1 MMLDSDLGSFWHSLT
16 RRRFLQRTS
25 AGLGVAALASLLG
38 EQSVAA
44 PATAGVKVPGILGKT
59 HFSPKVKNVIYLFM
73 AGGPSHVDLF
83 DPKPKLKELH
93 GKEMPKSVL
102 GEQRVTLMTRNQGT
116 FKTASTPFPSKRH
129 GRSGLEI
136 SELLPHLGAAADD
149 LCVIRSLHSEP
160 INHDPAVTFMQTGRP
175 QPGLPCM
182 GSWLSYGL
190 GSENKDL
197 PAFVVLLSG
206 PLDQPIPSRYF
217 HSGFLPSQHQ
227 GVQFLPGA
235 DPVLYLSNPPGV
247 DPRTRRDLIE
257 GINELNRLK
266 QVQVRDPEIEARINS
281 FELAFRMQ
289 TSVPELMDVT
299 KEPVRVQE
307 MYGPEVTAPGTFARH
322 CLLARRLVERGVRFV
337 QLFHRGWDHHSD
349 LANRL
354 KQQCLAT
361 DQPAAA
367 LLKDLKQRGLLD
379 STLVIWGGEFG
390 RTSYG
395 QGNLAGNFGR
405 DHHPRCF
412 TVWMAGGGLKRGY
425 VHGATDE
432 FGYNVARD
440 PIHVNDWHA
449 TILHQLGI
457 EHTRLTYRFGGR
469 DFRLTDVQGEVVK
482 ALLG

>member
-1 MMLDSDLGSFWHSLT
+1 MILECDLGSVCHNLT

-25 AGLGVAALASLLG
+25 GGLGIAALASLLG
-38 EQSVAA
+38 EKASAA
-44 PATAGVKVPGILGKT
+44 T
-59 HFSPKVKNVIYLFM
+59 HFPARVKNVIYLFM

-83 DPKPKLKELH
+83 DPKPKLQELH
-93 GKEMPKSVL
+93 GKEMPRSVL
-102 GEQRVTLMTRNQGT
+102 GEQRVTLMTRNQGS
-116 FKTASTPFPSKRH
+116 FKTASTPFKSSKK
-129 GRSGLEI
+129 GKSGIEMT
-136 SELLPHLGAAADD
+136 ELLPHLATTADE

-190 GSENKDL
+190 GSENRDL

-247 DPRTRRDLIE
+247 DSRTRRDLIE
-257 GINELNRLK
+257 GITELNRLRQSK
-266 QVQVRDPEIEARINS
+266 TRDPEIEARINS

-289 TSVPELMDVT
+289 TSVPELMDVS
-299 KEPVRVQE
+299 KEPPKVQE
-307 MYGPEVTAPGTFARH
+307 LYGPEVKNPGSFARH

-337 QLFHRGWDHHSD
+337 QLFHRGWDHHSN

-354 KQQCLAT
+354 KEQCRAT

-367 LLKDLKQRGLLD
+367 LLKDLKRRGLLD
-379 STLVIWGGEFG
+379 ETLVIWGGEFG
-390 RTSYG
+390 RTAYG
-395 QGNLAGNFGR
+395 QGDLAGKFGR

-412 TVWMAGGGLKRGY
+412 TVWMAGGGFKRGH
-425 VHGATDE
+425 VHGGTDD
-432 FGYNVARD
+432 FGYNVTRD
-440 PIHVNDWHA
+440 PVHVNDWHA

-469 DFRLTDVQGEVVK
+469 DFRLTDVRGEVVK
-482 ALLG
+482 DLLK

>member
-1 MMLDSDLGSFWHSLT
+1 MMIDNEFGRLSHLFD

-25 AGLGVAALASLLG
+25 AGLGIAALASLLG
-38 EQSVAA
+38 KEASAGPHF
-44 PATAGVKVPGILGKT
+44 PAR
-59 HFSPKVKNVIYLFM
+59 VKNVIYLFM

-83 DPKPKLKELH
+83 DPKPKLQELH
-93 GKEMPKSVL
+93 GKEIPRSVL
-102 GEQRVTLMTRNQGT
+102 GEQRVTLMTRNQGR
-116 FKTASTPFPSKRH
+116 FRTASTPFK
-129 GRSGLEI
+129 SGKKGKSGIEMTEI
-136 SELLPHLGAAADD
+136 LPHLATTADE

-190 GSENKDL
+190 GSENRDL
-197 PAFVVLLSG
+197 PAFVVMLSG

-247 DPRTRRDLIE
+247 DSRTRRDLIE
-257 GINELNRLK
+257 GINALNRIK
-266 QVQVRDPEIEARINS
+266 QSKTRDPEIEARINS

-289 TSVPELMDVT
+289 TSVPELMDVS
-299 KEPVRVQE
+299 KEPPKVQE
-307 MYGPEVTAPGTFARH
+307 MYGPEVKNPGSFARH

-367 LLKDLKQRGLLD
+367 LLKDLRRRGLLD
-379 STLVIWGGEFG
+379 ETLVIWGGEFG
-390 RTSYG
+390 RTAYG
-395 QGNLAGNFGR
+395 QGDLARKFGR
-405 DHHPRCF
+405 DHHPSCF
-412 TVWMAGGGLKRGY
+412 TVWMAGGGFKRGH
-425 VHGATDE
+425 VHGATDD
-432 FGYNVARD
+432 FGYNVIRD

-449 TILHQLGI
+449 TLLHQLGI

-469 DFRLTDVQGEVVK
+469 DFRLTDVRGEVVK
-482 ALLG
+482 DILK

>member
-1 MMLDSDLGSFWHSLT
+1 MIDNEFGRLSHLLD

-25 AGLGVAALASLLG
+25 AGLGIAALASLLG
-38 EQSVAA
+38 EEASAA
-44 PATAGVKVPGILGKT
+44 T
-59 HFSPKVKNVIYLFM
+59 HFPAKVKNVIYLFM

-83 DPKPKLKELH
+83 DPKPKLQELH
-93 GKEMPKSVL
+93 GKEIPKSVL
-102 GEQRVTLMTRNQGT
+102 GEQRVTLMTRNQAS
-116 FKTASTPFPSKRH
+116 FKTASTPFK
-129 GRSGLEI
+129 SGKKGKSGIEMT
-136 SELLPHLGAAADD
+136 ELLPHLATTADE

-160 INHDPAVTFMQTGRP
+160 INHDPAVTFMQTGRS

-190 GSENKDL
+190 GSENRDL
-197 PAFVVLLSG
+197 PAFVVMLSG

-235 DPVLYLSNPPGV
+235 DPVLYLSNPSGV
-247 DPRTRRDLIE
+247 DPQTRRDLIE

-266 QVQVRDPEIEARINS
+266 QSKTHDPEIEARINS

-289 TSVPELMDVT
+289 TSVPELMDVS
-299 KEPVRVQE
+299 KEPPKVQE
-307 MYGPEVTAPGTFARH
+307 MYGPEVKTLGSFARH

-337 QLFHRGWDHHSD
+337 QLFHRGWDHHSNIGD
-349 LANRL
+349 RL
-354 KQQCLAT
+354 KAQCMAT

-367 LLKDLKQRGLLD
+367 LLKDLKRRGLLD
-379 STLVIWGGEFG
+379 ETLVIWGGEFG
-390 RTSYG
+390 RTAYG
-395 QGNLAGNFGR
+395 QGDLAGKFGR

-412 TVWMAGGGLKRGY
+412 TVWMAGGGFKRGH
-425 VHGATDE
+425 VHGGTDD

-440 PIHVNDWHA
+440 PVHVNDWHA

-469 DFRLTDVQGEVVK
+469 DFRLTDVRGEVVK
-482 ALLG
+482 DILM

>member
-1 MMLDSDLGSFWHSLT
+1 MFDSDLGSVWHCLT

-25 AGLGVAALASLLG
+25 AGLGVTALASLLG
-38 EQSVAA
+38 EQAA
-44 PATAGVKVPGILGKT
+44 AGGTT
-59 HFSPKVKNVIYLFM
+59 HFPAKVKNVIYLFM
-73 AGGPSHVDLF
+73 AGGPSHVDLL

-93 GKEMPKSVL
+93 GREMPKSVL
-102 GEQRVTLMTRNQGT
+102 GEQRVTLMTRNQGA
-116 FKTASTPFPSKRH
+116 FKTASTPFKSARH
-129 GRSGLEI
+129 GKGGVEMT
-136 SELLPHLGAAADD
+136 ELLPHLATVADE

-190 GSENKDL
+190 GSANRDL

-247 DPRTRRDLIE
+247 DAQTRRDLIE

-266 QVQVRDPEIEARINS
+266 QAQVRDPEIEARINS

-289 TSVPELMDVT
+289 TSVPELMDVS
-299 KEPVRVQE
+299 KEPARVQQ
-307 MYGPEVTAPGTFARH
+307 MYGPDVKAPGTFARH

-349 LANRL
+349 VAKRL
-354 KQQCLAT
+354 TQQCQAT

-379 STLVIWGGEFG
+379 ETLVIWGGEFG
-390 RTSYG
+390 RTAYS
-395 QGNLAGNFGR
+395 QGNLGGNWGR

-412 TVWMAGGGLKRGY
+412 SVWMAGGGLKRGY
-425 VHGATDE
+425 THGATDD
-432 FGYNVARD
+432 FGYNVTRD
-440 PIHVNDWHA
+440 PVPVNDWHA
-449 TILHQLGI
+449 TILHLLGV

-469 DFRLTDVQGEVVK
+469 DFRLTDVRGEVVK

>member
-1 MMLDSDLGSFWHSLT
+1 MLYHD

-25 AGLGVAALASLLG
+25 AGLGIAALASLLG
-38 EQSVAA
+38 EEASASPHF
-44 PATAGVKVPGILGKT
+44 PA
-59 HFSPKVKNVIYLFM
+59 KVKNVVYLFM

-83 DPKPKLKELH
+83 DPKPKLQELH
-93 GKEMPKSVL
+93 GKEIPKSIL
-102 GEQRVTLMTRNQGT
+102 GEQRVTLMTRNQAS
-116 FKTASTPFPSKRH
+116 FKTASTPFK
-129 GRSGLEI
+129 SGKKGKSGIEMT
-136 SELLPHLGAAADD
+136 ELLPHLATTADE

-190 GSENKDL
+190 GSENRDL
-197 PAFVVLLSG
+197 PAFVVMLSG

-247 DPRTRRDLIE
+247 DSQTRRDLIE

-266 QVQVRDPEIEARINS
+266 QSKTRDPEIEARINS

-289 TSVPELMDVT
+289 TSVPELMDVS
-299 KEPVRVQE
+299 KEPPKVQE
-307 MYGPEVTAPGTFARH
+307 MYGPEVKTPGSFARH

-337 QLFHRGWDHHSD
+337 QLFHRGWDHHTD

-367 LLKDLKQRGLLD
+367 LLKDLKRRGLLD
-379 STLVIWGGEFG
+379 ETLVIWGGEFG
-390 RTSYG
+390 RTAYG
-395 QGNLAGNFGR
+395 QGDLAGKFGR

-412 TVWMAGGGLKRGY
+412 TVWVAGGGFKRGH
-425 VHGATDE
+425 VHGGTDD
-432 FGYNVARD
+432 FGYNVTRD
-440 PIHVNDWHA
+440 PVHVNDWHA

-457 EHTRLTYRFGGR
+457 DHTRLTYRFGGR
-469 DFRLTDVQGEVVK
+469 DFRLTDVRGEVVK
-482 ALLG
+482 DILQ

>member
-1 MMLDSDLGSFWHSLT
+1 MKKRRMTMILDSDIDAVWHSLT

-25 AGLGVAALASLLG
+25 AGLGIAALASLLG
-38 EQSVAA
+38 EETSAVPHF
-44 PATAGVKVPGILGKT
+44 PAR
-59 HFSPKVKNVIYLFM
+59 VKNVIYLFM

-83 DPKPKLKELH
+83 DPKPKLQELH
-93 GKEMPKSVL
+93 GKEIPRSVL
-102 GEQRVTLMTRNQGT
+102 GEQRVTLMTRNQAR
-116 FKTASTPFPSKRH
+116 FKTASTPFKSSKK
-129 GRSGLEI
+129 GKSGIEMT
-136 SELLPHLGAAADD
+136 ELLPHLATTADE

-190 GSENKDL
+190 GSESRDL
-197 PAFVVLLSG
+197 PAFVVMLSG

-227 GVQFLPGA
+227 GVQLLPGA
-235 DPVLYLSNPPGV
+235 DPVLYLSNPAGV
-247 DPRTRRDLIE
+247 DSRTRRDLIE
-257 GINELNRLK
+257 GINDLNRLK
-266 QVQVRDPEIEARINS
+266 QSKTRDPEIEARISS

-299 KEPVRVQE
+299 KEPPKVQE
-307 MYGPEVTAPGTFARH
+307 LYGPDAKTPGSFARH

-349 LANRL
+349 VANRL

-367 LLKDLKQRGLLD
+367 LVKDLKQRGLLD
-379 STLVIWGGEFG
+379 ETLVIWGGEFG
-390 RTSYG
+390 RTAYG
-395 QGNLAGNFGR
+395 QGDLAGKFGR

-412 TVWMAGGGLKRGY
+412 TVWLAGGGFKRGH
-425 VHGATDE
+425 VHGGTDD
-432 FGYNVARD
+432 FGYNVTRA
-440 PIHVNDWHA
+440 PVHVNDWHA

-469 DFRLTDVQGEVVK
+469 DFRLTDVRGEVVK
-482 ALLG
+482 EILR

>member
-1 MMLDSDLGSFWHSLT
+1 MLNPADVQYCHHVFS

-25 AGLGVAALASLLG
+25 AGLGIAALASLLG
-38 EQSVAA
+38 EQSSAK
-44 PATAGVKVPGILGKT
+44 PTSDSMRT
-59 HFSPKVKNVIYLFM
+59 HFAPKVKNVIYLFM

-83 DPKPKLKELH
+83 DPKPKLQELH
-93 GKEMPKSVL
+93 GKEMPKSIL
-102 GEQRVTLMTRNQGT
+102 GEQRVTLMTRNQGH
-116 FKTASTPFPSKRH
+116 FQTASTPFKSSKQ
-129 GRSGLEI
+129 GKSGIQMTEI
-136 SELLPHLGAAADD
+136 LPHLAKVADE

-190 GSENKDL
+190 GSESKDL
-197 PAFVVLLSG
+197 PAFVVMLSG

-247 DPRTRRDLIE
+247 DPQTRRDLIE
-257 GINELNRLK
+257 GINELNRLR
-266 QVQVRDPEIEARINS
+266 QAEVRDPEIEARINS

-289 TSVPELMDVT
+289 TSVPELMDVS
-299 KEPVRVQE
+299 KEPARVQE
-307 MYGPEVTAPGTFARH
+307 MYGPEVKNPGTFARH

-337 QLFHRGWDHHSD
+337 QLFHRGWDHHSNV
-349 LANRL
+349 ANRL

-379 STLVIWGGEFG
+379 ETLVIWGGEFG
-390 RTSYG
+390 RTAYG
-395 QGNLAGNFGR
+395 QGNLSGSFGR

-412 TVWMAGGGLKRGY
+412 TVWMAGGGLKRGH

-457 EHTRLTYRFGGR
+457 DHTRLTYRFGGR
-469 DFRLTDVQGEVVK
+469 DFRLTDVRGEVVK
-482 ALLG
+482 SLLQ

>member
-1 MMLDSDLGSFWHSLT
+1 MFSDEFTANLNMMS
-16 RRRFLQRTS
+16 RRHFLQRSS
-25 AGLGVAALASLLG
+25 AGLGMAALASLLG
-38 EQSVAA
+38 EQALAA
-44 PATAGVKVPGILGKT
+44 PAKDPVKVPGALGMT
-59 HFSPKVKNVIYLFM
+59 HLPPKVKNVIYLFM

-83 DPKPKLKELH
+83 DPKPKLQELH
-93 GKEMPKSVL
+93 GKEMPKSIL
-102 GEQRVTLMTRNQGT
+102 GEQRVTLMTRNQGH
-116 FKTASTPFPSKRH
+116 FKTVSTPFKSAKH
-129 GRSGLEI
+129 GKSGIEVT
-136 SELLPHLGAAADD
+136 EVLPHLATVADE
-149 LCVIRSLHSEP
+149 LCLIRSLQSEP
-160 INHDPAVTFMQTGRP
+160 INHDPAVTFMQSGRP

-190 GSENKDL
+190 GSENRDL
-197 PAFVVLLSG
+197 PAFVVMLSG

-227 GVQFLPGA
+227 GVQFLSGA

-266 QVQVRDPEIEARINS
+266 HAEVRDPEIEARINS

-289 TSVPELMDVT
+289 TSVPELMDVS
-299 KEPVRVQE
+299 KESLKVQE
-307 MYGPEVTAPGTFARH
+307 MYGPEVKMPGTFARH
-322 CLLARRLVERGVRFV
+322 CLTARRLVERGVRFV

-354 KQQCLAT
+354 RSQCKAT

-379 STLVIWGGEFG
+379 ETLVIWGGEFG

-395 QGNLAGNFGR
+395 QGSLSGSFGR
-405 DHHPRCF
+405 DHHPRSF
-412 TVWMAGGGLKRGY
+412 SVWMAGGGLKRGY

-432 FGYNVARD
+432 FGYNVTRD
-440 PIHVNDWHA
+440 PVHVNDWHA
-449 TILHQLGI
+449 TILQQLGI
-457 EHTRLTYRFGGR
+457 DHTRLTHRFGGR
-469 DFRLTDVQGEVVK
+469 DSRLTDVAGKVIEP
-482 ALLG
+482 LLS

>member
-1 MMLDSDLGSFWHSLT
+1 MIDSLDAARNIVH

-25 AGLGVAALASLLG
+25 AGLGIAALASLLD
-38 EQSVAA
+38 EEASAA
-44 PATAGVKVPGILGKT
+44 P
-59 HFSPKVKNVIYLFM
+59 HFPAKVKSVIYLFM

-83 DPKPKLKELH
+83 DPKPKLQELH
-93 GKEMPKSVL
+93 GKEIPKSVL
-102 GEQRVTLMTRNQGT
+102 GEQRVTLMTRNQAS
-116 FKTASTPFPSKRH
+116 FKTASTPFKSSKK
-129 GRSGLEI
+129 GKSGIEMT
-136 SELLPHLGAAADD
+136 ELLPHLATTADE

-190 GSENKDL
+190 GSENRDL
-197 PAFVVLLSG
+197 PAFVVMLSG

-247 DPRTRRDLIE
+247 DSQTRRDLIE

-266 QVQVRDPEIEARINS
+266 QSKTRDPEIEARINS

-289 TSVPELMDVT
+289 TSVPELMDVS
-299 KEPVRVQE
+299 KEPPKVRE
-307 MYGPEVTAPGTFARH
+307 MYGPEVKTPGSFARH

-367 LLKDLKQRGLLD
+367 LLKDLKRRGLLD
-379 STLVIWGGEFG
+379 ETLVIWGGEFG
-390 RTSYG
+390 RTAYG
-395 QGNLAGNFGR
+395 QGDLARKFGR

-412 TVWMAGGGLKRGY
+412 TVWVAGGGFKRGH
-425 VHGATDE
+425 VHGGTDD
-432 FGYNVARD
+432 FGYNVTRD
-440 PIHVNDWHA
+440 PVHVNDWHA

-457 EHTRLTYRFGGR
+457 DHTRLTYRFGGR
-469 DFRLTDVQGEVVK
+469 DFRLTDVRGEVVK
-482 ALLG
+482 DILK

>member
-1 MMLDSDLGSFWHSLT
+1 MLYHD
-16 RRRFLQRTS
+16 RRRFLQGTS
-25 AGLGVAALASLLG
+25 AGLGIAALASLLG
-38 EQSVAA
+38 ERAA
-44 PATAGVKVPGILGKT
+44 GGT
-59 HFSPKVKNVIYLFM
+59 HFAPKVKNVIYLFM

-83 DPKPKLKELH
+83 DPKPKLQQLH
-93 GKEMPKSVL
+93 GQEMPKSIL
-102 GEQRVTLMTRNQGT
+102 GEQRVTLMTRNQGA
-116 FKTASTPFPSKRH
+116 FKTASTPFKSKKA
-129 GRSGLEI
+129 GKSGI
-136 SELLPHLGAAADD
+136 DMTELLPHLASTADE

-190 GSENKDL
+190 GSENSDL
-197 PAFVVLLSG
+197 PAFVVMLSG
-206 PLDQPIPSRYF
+206 PLDQPIPSRYY

-227 GVQFLPGA
+227 GVQFLPGD

-247 DPRTRRDLIE
+247 DPQTRRDLIE

-266 QVQVRDPEIEARINS
+266 QGKVRDPEIEARINS

-289 TSVPELMDVT
+289 TSVPELMDVS
-299 KEPVRVQE
+299 KEPAKVQE
-307 MYGPEVTAPGTFARH
+307 MYGPDAKTAGTFARH

-349 LANRL
+349 IGNRL
-354 KQQCLAT
+354 KAQCLAT

-379 STLVIWGGEFG
+379 ETLVIWGGEFG
-390 RTSYG
+390 RTAYG
-395 QGNLAGNFGR
+395 QGNLGGNFGR

-425 VHGATDE
+425 VHGATDD

-469 DFRLTDVQGEVVK
+469 EFRLTDVRGEVVK
-482 ALLG
+482 ELLS

>member
-1 MMLDSDLGSFWHSLT
+1 MLYHA

-25 AGLGVAALASLLG
+25 AGIGLAALASLLG
-38 EQSVAA
+38 EQAA
-44 PATAGVKVPGILGKT
+44 ASGKT
-59 HFSPKVKNVIYLFM
+59 HFPPKVKNVIHLFM

-83 DPKPKLKELH
+83 DPKPKLQELH

-102 GEQRVTLMTRNQGT
+102 GEQRVTLMTRNQGA
-116 FKTASTPFPSKRH
+116 FKTVSTPFKSSKH
-129 GRSGLEI
+129 GKCGIEMT
-136 SELLPHLGAAADD
+136 ELLPHLATAADD

-160 INHDPAVTFMQTGRP
+160 INHDPAVTFMQTGRL

-197 PAFVVLLSG
+197 PAFVVMLSG

-217 HSGFLPSQHQ
+217 HSGFMPSQHQ

-247 DPRTRRDLIE
+247 DSQTRRDLIE

-266 QVQVRDPEIEARINS
+266 QAKVRDPEIESRINS

-289 TSVPELMDVT
+289 TSVPELMDAS
-299 KEPVRVQE
+299 KEPKKVQDL
-307 MYGPEVTAPGTFARH
+307 YGPEVKTPGSFARH

-379 STLVIWGGEFG
+379 ETLVMWGGEFG
-390 RTSYG
+390 RTAYG
-395 QGNLAGNFGR
+395 QGNLAGSFGR

-412 TVWMAGGGLKRGY
+412 SVWMAGGGLKRGY

-432 FGYNVARD
+432 FGYNLARD
-440 PIHVNDWHA
+440 PVHVNDWHA
-449 TILHQLGI
+449 TILQQLGI
-457 EHTRLTYRFGGR
+457 DHKQLTYRFGGR
-469 DFRLTDVQGEVVK
+469 DFRLTDVSGEVVK